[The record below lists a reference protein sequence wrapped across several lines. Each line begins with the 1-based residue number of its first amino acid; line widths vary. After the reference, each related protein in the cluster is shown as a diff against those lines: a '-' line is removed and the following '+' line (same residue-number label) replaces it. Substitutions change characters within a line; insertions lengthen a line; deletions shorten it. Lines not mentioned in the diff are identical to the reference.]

1 MNDNLIF
8 PLVKSIFPKE
18 KLFFGIID
26 EFIINMNDY
35 FISNLN
41 QKLDKISI
49 KKSIERNLKQQF
61 KHINNK
67 FRDKNNSDIMSTST
81 NSLKNKD
88 KCNFILLTGKNKG
101 KNCSFNKLEYSNYCK
116 KHLNKENKEE
126 KSENNNRVES
136 LDKEKNKEKNK
147 EEITLCSESEQV
159 ILSNECSLESEN
171 KIEKIRESESSIRK
185 NENKIIIRKN
195 NYGNLV
201 YGNTG
206 LILKAIEDING
217 KIRNRVVAKEGLN
230 GEWIELNHKDIEI
243 CKKYKL
249 RYEKIEFKRNVIV
262 NTIKYTSKIPLM
274 TTKWKEE
281 IKPIINYNIEEESD
295 SE

>member
-1 MNDNLIF
+1 MNDNINF
-8 PLVKSIFPKE
+8 PLIKSIFPNE
-18 KLFFGIID
+18 KLYFDIID
-26 EFIINMNDY
+26 EFIVNMNEY

-41 QKLDKISI
+41 EKLDKISV
-49 KKSIERNLKQQF
+49 KKSIERNLKRQF
-61 KHINNK
+61 KDINNK
-67 FRDKNNSDIMSTST
+67 LRYKNNSERMSTSS
-81 NSLKNKD
+81 NSLKNKVKD
-88 KCNFILLTGKNKG
+88 KCNYILLTGKNKG

-116 KHLNKENKEE
+116 KHLNKESVEINKEDICE
-126 KSENNNRVES
+126 TGPCVITDSP
-136 LDKEKNKEKNK
+136 LI
-147 EEITLCSESEQV
+147 EEI
-159 ILSNECSLESEN
+159 
-171 KIEKIRESESSIRK
+171 K
-185 NENKIIIRKN
+185 NENKDNSNEEIKDINNNISIKEEEIKKNNKGKESLIIIRKN

-230 GEWIELNHKDIEI
+230 GEWIELNHKDIEL

-249 RYEKIEFKRNVIV
+249 RYEKIELKKNIIV

-281 IKPIINYNIEEESD
+281 IKPIINYNLEEEES
-295 SE
+295 E

>member
-1 MNDNLIF
+1 MNDNLYF
-8 PLVKSIFPKE
+8 D
-18 KLFFGIID
+18 IID
-26 EFIINMNDY
+26 KFIINMNDY

-81 NSLKNKD
+81 NSLKNKESSN
-88 KCNFILLTGKNKG
+88 KCKYILLTGKNKG

-116 KHLNKENKEE
+116 KHLNKEDNKNNLEENPIQVQVTSNELIEEKKIELKDSININEQKKEENKESSNT
-126 KSENNNRVES
+126 KNVNSNLNSGTRIGV
-136 LDKEKNKEKNK
+136 LD
-147 EEITLCSESEQV
+147 
-159 ILSNECSLESEN
+159 
-171 KIEKIRESESSIRK
+171 
-185 NENKIIIRKN
+185 NKIIIRKN

-230 GEWIELNHKDIEI
+230 GEWIELNHKDIEL

-249 RYEKIEFKRNVIV
+249 RYEKIEFKKNVIV

-281 IKPIINYNIEEESD
+281 IKPIINYNLEEEES
-295 SE
+295 E

>member
-1 MNDNLIF
+1 MNDNLIL
-8 PLVKSIFPKE
+8 PTGKSIFPKE
-18 KLFFGIID
+18 KLFFDIID

-67 FRDKNNSDIMSTST
+67 FRHKNNSDIMSTST

-116 KHLNKENKEE
+116 KHLNKEE
-126 KSENNNRVES
+126 KSENNNKIDSV
-136 LDKEKNKEKNK
+136 DKKENK
-147 EEITLCSESEQV
+147 EEIILCSKSEQV
-159 ILSNECSLESEN
+159 ILSNECSLELEN
-171 KIEKIRESESSIRK
+171 KIEKTRGSESLVRK

-230 GEWIELNHKDIEI
+230 GEWIELNHKDIEL

-281 IKPIINYNIEEESD
+281 IKPIINYNLEEESE

>member
-1 MNDNLIF
+1 MNDNLYF
-8 PLVKSIFPKE
+8 D
-18 KLFFGIID
+18 IID
-26 EFIINMNDY
+26 KFIINMNDY

-81 NSLKNKD
+81 NSLKNKESSN
-88 KCNFILLTGKNKG
+88 KCKYILLTGKNKG

-116 KHLNKENKEE
+116 KHLNKEDNKNNLEENPIQVQVTSNELIEEKKIELKDSININEQKKEENKESSNT
-126 KSENNNRVES
+126 KNVNSNLNSGTRIGV
-136 LDKEKNKEKNK
+136 LD
-147 EEITLCSESEQV
+147 
-159 ILSNECSLESEN
+159 
-171 KIEKIRESESSIRK
+171 
-185 NENKIIIRKN
+185 NKIIIRKN

-217 KIRNRVVAKEGLN
+217 KIKNRVVAKEGLN
-230 GEWIELNHKDIEI
+230 GEWIELNHKDIEL

-249 RYEKIEFKRNVIV
+249 RYEKIEFKKNVIV

-281 IKPIINYNIEEESD
+281 IKPIINYNLEEEES
-295 SE
+295 E